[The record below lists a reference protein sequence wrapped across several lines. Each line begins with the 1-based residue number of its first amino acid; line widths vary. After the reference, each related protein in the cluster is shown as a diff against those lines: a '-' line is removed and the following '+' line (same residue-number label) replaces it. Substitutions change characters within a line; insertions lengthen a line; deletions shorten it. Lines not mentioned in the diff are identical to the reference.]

1 MSSESTTNKS
11 TTKAFHSYLDANP
24 NSLILLNFNYDIQ
37 FVNQAASI
45 FLMQNGFTTSSLKTI
60 FDFITPYYHTVLASA
75 LNDVAAIIVNQKEV
89 VATLNLEVSD
99 DVFMVLSIHRFAYQE
114 LAGIKVQIQQYQQD
128 LTIDT
133 PLGIDINQNS
143 IKEIFRKLGNQEKEL
158 VASQERY
165 RIISENS
172 HDLVTL
178 YDTKFNFRFVSPS
191 IINYGLVPAEFV
203 GRNFFEVFKA
213 QTEFCELF
221 KTEIF
226 EPLLSKKTKRVGPIV
241 IHRLTD
247 EADRNLELIAKP
259 IYDDNDNLV
268 FILTTEQ
275 DVTDKIKAEKKLK
288 ASEKKYRL
296 ISENMSDVITLNT
309 PSGKITYVSPSIT
322 EVLGY
327 APEEVHGIS
336 PYQWFHPDDIDMIWN
351 ENHSK
356 ILNGE
361 ESNQIE
367 YRAKHK
373 NGHYLWVEMLMM
385 PIRNNEGQLVGLQTA
400 TRDISE
406 RKQAELE
413 LKKALEKEKQVN
425 ELKTQFVS
433 MASHQFRTPL
443 SVIRANMEL
452 LEMLK
457 SEISDKA
464 IAKAERV
471 ISRIQGEIK
480 RLTSMIDDVL
490 ILGQLDASKTPF
502 NPKLNNLVEL
512 CEQIIEEEFDAE
524 NDGRKAIFKING
536 TPKWVWFDE
545 NLLFNAI
552 TNLVSNAFKYSK
564 GTPNPI
570 IELKFEKTAVTIA
583 IIDFGIGIESDE
595 LPNLFQSF
603 YRSKHVLDI
612 EGTGLG
618 LVIAK
623 EFVEINGG
631 TIHVES
637 KKNKGSKFVIKLPY
651 GNQNEK

>member
-1 MSSESTTNKS
+1 MSNKSTTNKS
-11 TTKAFHSYLDANP
+11 TTTAFYNYLDANP
-24 NSLILLNFNYDIQ
+24 NSLILLNINYDIQ
-37 FVNQAASI
+37 FVNQAALH
-45 FLMQNGFTTSSLKTI
+45 FLEQNGFTTSSLKTI
-60 FDFITPYYHTVLASA
+60 FDFITPHYHTVLASA
-75 LNDVAAIIVNQKEV
+75 LNDVSAIIVNQKEV
-89 VATLNLEVSD
+89 IATLNFNESD
-99 DVFMVLSIHRFAYQE
+99 DIFVGLSIHRFAYQT
-114 LAGIKVQIQQYQQD
+114 LSGLQIQIQQYQQD
-128 LTIDT
+128 TAIDVSLET
-133 PLGIDINQNS
+133 EMTQNS

-191 IINYGLVPAEFV
+191 IVNYGLVPAEFV
-203 GRNFFEVFKA
+203 GRNFFEVFET
-213 QTEFCELF
+213 QTDFCDLF

-247 EADRNLELIAKP
+247 EGDKNLELVAKP
-259 IYDDNDNLV
+259 IYDDEDNLV

-309 PSGKITYVSPSIT
+309 PSGKITYVSPSIA

-327 APEEVHGIS
+327 TPEEVHGIS

-356 ILNGE
+356 ILNGA
-361 ESNQIE
+361 ESNQVE

-385 PIRNNEGQLVGLQTA
+385 PIRNEAGQLIGLQTS

-457 SEISDKA
+457 TEISTKA
-464 IAKAERV
+464 ITKAERV
-471 ISRIQGEIK
+471 INRIQSEVK

-490 ILGQLDASKTPF
+490 ILGRLDASKTPF
-502 NPKLNNLVEL
+502 RPQLNDLVEL
-512 CEQIIEEEFDAE
+512 CKQIIETEFDAE
-524 NDGRKAIFKING
+524 NDSRKAILKIKG
-536 TPKWVWFDE
+536 TPKLVYFDE
-545 NLLFNAI
+545 SLLFHAVTNLL
-552 TNLVSNAFKYSK
+552 SNAFKYSK
-564 GTPNPI
+564 GKPNPT
-570 IELKFEKTAVTIA
+570 IELMFEQSAVSIA
-583 IIDFGIGIESDE
+583 VIDFGMGIESDE

-612 EGTGLG
+612 QGTGLG

-631 TIHVES
+631 TIEVES
-637 KKNKGSKFVIKLPY
+637 KKNKGSKFVINLPY
-651 GNQNEK
+651 GNQKDT